1 MTPEEINALL
11 RSVRDQKFRGSSQTR
26 LDGQNAQRS
35 QIIAKYANEEYKD
48 QWHKANKS
56 RWDDEQW
63 REQHLQKMAEG
74 RTQEVEEARI
84 EASRN
89 SEKRKQAMAE
99 RWADPEFRAKISK
112 INSRP
117 RTQAEKDYLSKINK
131 GKKVD
136 QTTID
141 KRLET
146 LNQRAMNNQKIN
158 SQSKSIHTPDGV
170 FHNIRLCAEKYS
182 LAANTIRRRCISKN
196 PKFIE
201 WYYLD

>member
-35 QIIAKYANEEYKD
+35 QIIAKYANEEYKE
-48 QWHKANKS
+48 QWQKANKS
-56 RWDDEQW
+56 RWDDENW
-63 REQHLQKMAEG
+63 REQQLQKMSVG
-74 RTQEVEEARI
+74 RTEEVEQRRI

-99 RWADPEFRAKISK
+99 RWADPKFRAKISE

-117 RTQAEKDYLSKINK
+117 HTEETKRKLSEAQK
-131 GKKVD
+131 GIPKSKEARSKFD
-136 QTTID
+136 ATM
-141 KRLET
+141 R
-146 LNQRAMNNQKIN
+146 QRQLSNQKVN
-158 SQSKSIHTPDGV
+158 KQCRSVHTPDGV
-170 FHNIRLCAEKYS
+170 FHNFALIVEHYGIAK
-182 LAANTIRRRCISKN
+182 NTIIRRCKSDN
-196 PKFIE
+196 FPD